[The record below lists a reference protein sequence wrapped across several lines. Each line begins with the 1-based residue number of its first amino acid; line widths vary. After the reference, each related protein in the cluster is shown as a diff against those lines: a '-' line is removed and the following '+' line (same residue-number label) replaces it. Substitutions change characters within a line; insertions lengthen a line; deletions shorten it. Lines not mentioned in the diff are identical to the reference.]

1 MNSFRLFR
9 RIETETCLELPPTEE
24 TKVNP
29 TYFKTRK
36 GQEEIEGR
44 SGGLTPRAR
53 RLLIM
58 IDGKRDLSEVRALI
72 ADPNLDETLVMLERE
87 GYVAPVNEAPPPQ
100 PAVADAGE
108 AATVSAAPA
117 PFDPKQFDMAR
128 NFMMNTITKF
138 NGPYNKL
145 GLIKKVHES
154 SRPEDLRGLFDE
166 WLRAICETRMGK
178 LRAEELKVRLRAV
191 LDGVG

>member
-1 MNSFRLFR
+1 M
-9 RIETETCLELPPTEE
+9 
-24 TKVNP
+24 NP

-58 IDGKRDLSEVRALI
+58 IDGKRDQSEVRALI

-87 GYVAPVNEAPPPQ
+87 GYVAPVNEAPAPQ
-100 PAVADAGE
+100 PVIADA
-108 AATVSAAPA
+108 SAAPA
-117 PFDPKQFDMAR
+117 AFDPKQFDMAR

-178 LRAEELKVRLRAV
+178 RRAEELKVRLRAV
-191 LDGVG
+191 LDGAG

>member
-1 MNSFRLFR
+1 
-9 RIETETCLELPPTEE
+9 
-24 TKVNP
+24 VNP

-36 GQEEIEGR
+36 GQEEIESR

-72 ADPNLDETLVMLERE
+72 GDPNLDETLDMLERE
-87 GYVAPVNEAPPPQ
+87 GYVTLPVEAVVE
-100 PAVADAGE
+100 VAAAEAGGDDATPGD
-108 AATVSAAPA
+108 APA
-117 PFDPKQFDMAR
+117 AFDAEQLEMAR

-145 GLIKKVHES
+145 GLMKKVHD
-154 SRPEDLRGLFDE
+154 SRRPDDLRELFDE

-178 LRAEELKVRLRAV
+178 LRAEELKTRLRTV
-191 LDGVG
+191 LDAAG

>member
-1 MNSFRLFR
+1 
-9 RIETETCLELPPTEE
+9 
-24 TKVNP
+24 VNP

-58 IDGKRDLSEVRALI
+58 IDGKRDLSEVGALI
-72 ADPNLDETLVMLERE
+72 ADPNLDETLAMLERE
-87 GYVAPVNEAPPPQ
+87 GYVAPVNEAAAPP
-100 PAVADAGE
+100 AAIVADAGDTT
-108 AATVSAAPA
+108 AAADAPA
-117 PFDPKQFDMAR
+117 AFDPKQFDMAR

-178 LRAEELKVRLRAV
+178 LRAGELKVRLRAV
-191 LDGVG
+191 LDGAG